1 MTVYA
6 KANRFYMNLRPLKAS
21 RFWNAK
27 QGTFPR
33 EVSCKVETQPR
44 FLLEDKGKVPL
55 SVGSV
60 AHTTSIQGAQS
71 PLSREAELEPR
82 GCESSLALPNQR
94 ELISNTKSTPLSWV
108 KELSPSADSV
118 AYAALAPRIL
128 IKSLTARLELKH
140 YAVLITF
147 AAVQRSKPLRAKSED
162 TKASLPMLS
171 STKLTL
177 GRGELKV

>member
-1 MTVYA
+1 
-6 KANRFYMNLRPLKAS
+6 MNLRPLKAS

-33 EVSCKVETQPR
+33 EVSCEVETQPR
-44 FLLEDKGKVPL
+44 FSLEDKGKVPL

-94 ELISNTKSTPLSWV
+94 ELISNTKSTPLSGV

-118 AYAALAPRIL
+118 AYAALAPKDTNKVFNRE
-128 IKSLTARLELKH
+128 AG
-140 YAVLITF
+140 
-147 AAVQRSKPLRAKSED
+147 
-162 TKASLPMLS
+162 TKALCSVNYLC
-171 STKLTL
+171 
-177 GRGELKV
+177 RGAKIKATPC